1 MKATTLIN
9 NSNAQFWWLQCAG
22 WSGWVALFW
31 LRDVY
36 FGQPLERMGLLLI
49 DALAGFLLTVGLR
62 WVYRAIWDKPVVIR
76 VVLVLLVSYIA
87 AAIWQPIKMYAQFV
101 YFDDFSAVEEYGQ
114 RAYFS
119 GIIGYSYFLM
129 LSWSGLYF
137 ALKFYRLLQL
147 QIQRSI
153 KAEGMAHEAQLRM
166 LRYQLNPHF
175 LFNTLNAISTLILE
189 KNTQLANE
197 MVSKLSAFL
206 RSSLDSDP
214 MQKVD
219 LAYEVNT
226 MKLYLEIEKVRFDER
241 LQVAFHIE
249 DDAATALVPSLL
261 LQPLVENAIKYGVAT
276 SEAGGAISIT
286 GRVFAGD
293 LFIEVIDNGPGMDQV
308 PVRNAGSGGV
318 GLRNTRARLAELYGQ
333 DHTIR
338 FSRVQPQG
346 LKIEIRIPFVKAGL
360 LGVDP
365 GKTLNQS
372 G

>member
-1 MKATTLIN
+1 
-9 NSNAQFWWLQCAG
+9 
-22 WSGWVALFW
+22 
-31 LRDVY
+31 
-36 FGQPLERMGLLLI
+36 LLI

-153 KAEGMAHEAQLRM
+153 KAESMAHEAQLRM

-318 GLRNTRARLAELYGQ
+318 GLKNTRARLAELYGQ